1 MNIHWM
7 PEGTVYGTLLNFRR
21 EHALWAQR
29 MTEAPYKAPPQ
40 APVLTIKTANTFTA
54 AGHSIVLPAGHSIVL
69 PAGQPVAVAA
79 TLGLVMGAT
88 GAVGAVLFND
98 VAIVHESYYRPPV
111 KFQCVDGFLGVGPE
125 CVPLQRL
132 GGLDG
137 LTGLQLELRING
149 VHRQTT
155 ALAELVRDAAT
166 LLADVN
172 EFMTLRSGDVLMI
185 GSDCLPDG
193 SRPLVHA
200 GDTVEISATGF
211 KPAVHSFLAEEKP

>member
-1 MNIHWM
+1 MNTHWM
-7 PEGTVYGTLLNFRR
+7 PEGTVYGALLNFRR
-21 EHALWAQR
+21 EHALWAPR
-29 MTEAPYKAPPQ
+29 MSEAPYKAPPQ
-40 APVLTIKTANTFTA
+40 APVLYIKTANTFTA
-54 AGHSIVLPAGHSIVL
+54 AGHSIAL
-69 PAGQPVAVAA
+69 PAGQPVAVAV
-79 TLGLVMGAT
+79 TFGLVMGDA
-88 GAVGAVLFND
+88 GVAGAVLFND

-125 CVPLQRL
+125 CVPLRRL
-132 GGLDG
+132 GGLEG
-137 LTGLQLELRING
+137 LAGLQLELRING

-172 EFMTLRSGDVLMI
+172 DFMTLRAGDVLML

-193 SRPLVHA
+193 TRPLVHA

-211 KPAVHSFLAEEKP
+211 KPAVHSFVAEEKS

>member
-1 MNIHWM
+1 MNTHWM

-21 EHALWAQR
+21 EHALWAPR
-29 MTEAPYKAPPQ
+29 MTEAPYKAPPN
-40 APVLTIKTANTFTA
+40 APVLYIKTANTFTA
-54 AGHSIVLPAGHSIVL
+54 SGHSIVL

-79 TLGLVMGAT
+79 SLGLVMGNT
-88 GAVGAVLFND
+88 GVAGAVLFND

-137 LTGLQLELRING
+137 LAGLQLELRING

-155 ALAELVRDAAT
+155 ALAELVRDAGT

-172 EFMTLRSGDVLMI
+172 AFMTLRSGDVLML

-200 GDTVEISATGF
+200 GDTVEISAAGF
-211 KPAVHSFLAEEKP
+211 KPAVHSFHAEENV

>member
-1 MNIHWM
+1 MNAHWM
-7 PEGTVYGTLLNFRR
+7 PEGTVYGALLNFRR
-21 EHALWAQR
+21 EHALWAPR
-29 MTEAPYKAPPQ
+29 MSEAPYKAPPQ
-40 APVLTIKTANTFTA
+40 APVLYIKTANTFTA
-54 AGHSIVLPAGHSIVL
+54 AGHSVAL

-79 TLGLVMGAT
+79 TLGLVMGDT
-88 GAVGAVLFND
+88 GVAGAVLFND

-125 CVPLQRL
+125 CVPLRRL

-137 LTGLQLELRING
+137 LAGLQLELRING

-155 ALAELVRDAAT
+155 VLAELVLDAAT

-172 EFMTLRSGDVLMI
+172 EFMTLRCGDVLML

-193 SRPLVHA
+193 TRALVHA
-200 GDTVEISATGF
+200 GDTVEIGATGF
-211 KPAVHSFLAEEKP
+211 KPAVHRFEQEVIA

>member
-1 MNIHWM
+1 MNTHWM
-7 PEGTVYGTLLNFRR
+7 PEGTVYGTLLNFQS
-21 EHALWAQR
+21 EHALWAPR
-29 MTEAPYKAPPQ
+29 MNEAPYKAPPT
-40 APVLTIKTANTFTA
+40 APVLYIKTANTFTA
-54 AGHSIVLPAGHSIVL
+54 AGHSIAL
-69 PAGQPVAVAA
+69 PAGQPVSVAA
-79 TLGLVMGAT
+79 TLGLVMGANGVT
-88 GAVGAVLFND
+88 GAVLFND

-137 LTGLQLELRING
+137 LSGLVLELRING

-155 ALAELVRDAAT
+155 ALTELVRDAGT

-172 EFMTLRSGDVLMI
+172 AFMTLRSGDVLML

-193 SRPLVHA
+193 TRPLVHA

-211 KPAVHSFLAEEKP
+211 KPAVHSFNAEHKP

>member
-7 PEGTVYGTLLNFRR
+7 PEGTVYGALLNFQR
-21 EHALWAQR
+21 EHALWAPR
-29 MTEAPYKAPPQ
+29 MNEAPYKAPPS
-40 APVLTIKTANTFTA
+40 APVLYIKTANTFTA
-54 AGHSIVLPAGHSIVL
+54 AGHSISLP
-69 PAGQPVAVAA
+69 PGQPVAVAA
-79 TLGLVMGAT
+79 SLGLVMGAK
-88 GAVGAVLFND
+88 GVAGAVLFND
-98 VAIVHESYYRPPV
+98 VAIAHDSYYRPPV

-125 CVPLQRL
+125 CVPLPRL

-137 LTGLQLELRING
+137 LAGLQLELRING

-155 ALAELVRDAAT
+155 ALAELVRNAAT

-172 EFMTLRSGDVLMI
+172 EFMTLCAGDVLML

-200 GDTVEISATGF
+200 GDTVEIGATGF
-211 KPAVHSFLAEEKP
+211 KPAVHSFVAEEAA

>member
-1 MNIHWM
+1 MNTHWM
-7 PEGTVYGTLLNFRR
+7 PEGTVYGTLLNFQR
-21 EHALWAQR
+21 EHALWAPR
-29 MTEAPYKAPPQ
+29 MNEAPYKAPPS
-40 APVLTIKTANTFTA
+40 APVLYIKTANTFTA
-54 AGHSIVLPAGHSIVL
+54 AGHSIAL

-79 TLGLVMGAT
+79 TLGLVMGAS
-88 GAVGAVLFND
+88 GVAGAVLFND

-132 GGLDG
+132 GGLEG
-137 LTGLQLELRING
+137 LSGLQLELRING

-155 ALAELVRDAAT
+155 PLAELVRDAGT

-172 EFMTLRSGDVLMI
+172 AFMTLRAGDVLML

-193 SRPLVHA
+193 TRALVHA
-200 GDTVEISATGF
+200 GDTVEINATGF
-211 KPAVHSFLAEEKP
+211 KLAVHRFEQEVIA

>member
-1 MNIHWM
+1 MNNHWM
-7 PEGTVYGTLLNFRR
+7 PEGTVYGTLMNFHR
-21 EHALWAQR
+21 EHALWAPR

-40 APVLTIKTANTFTA
+40 APVLYIKTANTFTA
-54 AGHSIVLPAGHSIVL
+54 AGHSIAL

-79 TLGLVMGAT
+79 TLGLVMGDT
-88 GAVGAVLFND
+88 GVAGAVLFND
-98 VAIVHESYYRPPV
+98 LAIVHESYYRPPV
-111 KFQCVDGFLGVGPE
+111 KFQCVDGFLGIGPE

-137 LTGLQLELRING
+137 LNGLQLELRING

-172 EFMTLRSGDVLMI
+172 EFMTLRLGDVLML

>member
-1 MNIHWM
+1 MNTHRM
-7 PEGTVYGTLLNFRR
+7 PEGTVYGTLLNFQR

-29 MTEAPYKAPPQ
+29 MTEAPYKAPPN
-40 APVLTIKTANTFTA
+40 APVLTVKTANTFTA
-54 AGHSIVLPAGHSIVL
+54 AGHNIAL

-79 TLGLVMGAT
+79 SLGLVVGAA
-88 GAVGAVLFND
+88 GVAGAVLFND

-137 LTGLQLELRING
+137 LASLQLELRING

-166 LLADVN
+166 LLADVG
-172 EFMTLRSGDVLMI
+172 EFMTLRVGDVLML

-193 SRPLVHA
+193 TRPLVHA
-200 GDTVEISATGF
+200 GDTVEVSATGF
-211 KPAVHSFLAEEKP
+211 KPAVHSFVAQENA

>member
-1 MNIHWM
+1 MNAHWM
-7 PEGTVYGTLLNFRR
+7 PEGTVYGALLNFRR
-21 EHALWAQR
+21 EHALWAPR
-29 MTEAPYKAPPQ
+29 MSEAPYKAPPQ
-40 APVLTIKTANTFTA
+40 APVLYIKTANTFTA
-54 AGHSIVLPAGHSIVL
+54 AGHSVAL

-79 TLGLVMGAT
+79 TLGLVMGDT
-88 GAVGAVLFND
+88 GVAGAVLFND

-137 LTGLQLELRING
+137 LAGLQLELRING

-155 ALAELVRDAAT
+155 VMAELVRDAAT

-172 EFMTLRSGDVLMI
+172 EFMTLRPGDVLML

-193 SRPLVHA
+193 TRALVHA

-211 KPAVHSFLAEEKP
+211 KPAVHSFHAEETA

>member
-21 EHALWAQR
+21 ELALWAPR
-29 MTEAPYKAPPQ
+29 MSEAPYKAPPN
-40 APVLTIKTANTFTA
+40 APVLYIKTANTFTA
-54 AGHSIVLPAGHSIVL
+54 GGHSIALPASQL
-69 PAGQPVAVAA
+69 VAVAPS
-79 TLGLVMGAT
+79 LGLVMGDSGVA
-88 GAVGAVLFND
+88 GAVLFND

-111 KFQCVDGFLGVGPE
+111 KFQCVDGFLGLGPE

-132 GGLDG
+132 GGIDG
-137 LTGLQLELRING
+137 LASLQLELRING

-155 ALAELVRDAAT
+155 ALADLVRNAAT
-166 LLADVN
+166 LLADVG
-172 EFMTLRSGDVLMI
+172 EFMTLQPGDVLMV

-211 KPAVHSFLAEEKP
+211 KPAVHSFHAEETA

>member
-1 MNIHWM
+1 MNTHWM
-7 PEGTVYGTLLNFRR
+7 PEGTVYGTLLNFQR
-21 EHALWAQR
+21 EHALWAPR
-29 MTEAPYKAPPQ
+29 MAEPPYKAAPT
-40 APVLTIKTANTFTA
+40 APVLYIKTANTFTA
-54 AGHSIVLPAGHSIVL
+54 SGHSVFLPAG
-69 PAGQPVAVAA
+69 APVVVAA
-79 TLGLVMGAT
+79 TLGLVMGDA
-88 GAVGAVLFND
+88 GVAGAVLFND
-98 VAIVHESYYRPPV
+98 VAIAFESYYRPPV

-137 LTGLQLELRING
+137 LSTLQLELRING

-166 LLADVN
+166 LLADVD
-172 EFMTLRSGDVLMI
+172 EFMSLRAGDVLML

-193 SRPLVHA
+193 TRPLVHA

-211 KPAVHSFLAEEKP
+211 KPAVHSFQAEVKA

>member
-1 MNIHWM
+1 MNNHWM
-7 PEGTVYGTLLNFRR
+7 PEGTVYGTLMNFHR
-21 EHALWAQR
+21 EHALWTPR
-29 MTEAPYKAPPQ
+29 MSEAPYKAPPQ
-40 APVLTIKTANTFTA
+40 APVLHIKTANTFTA
-54 AGHSIVLPAGHSIVL
+54 AGHSIAL

-79 TLGLVMGAT
+79 TLGLVMGDT
-88 GAVGAVLFND
+88 GVAGAVLFND
-98 VAIVHESYYRPPV
+98 LAIVHESYYRPPV
-111 KFQCVDGFLGVGPE
+111 KFQCVDGFLGIGPE

-137 LTGLQLELRING
+137 LNGLQLELRING

-172 EFMTLRSGDVLMI
+172 EFMTLRLGDVLML

-211 KPAVHSFLAEEKP
+211 KPAVHSFVAEDKP

>member
-1 MNIHWM
+1 MNAHWM

-21 EHALWAQR
+21 EHALWAPR
-29 MTEAPYKAPPQ
+29 MTDAPYNRPPK
-40 APVLTIKTANTFTA
+40 APVLYIKTANTFTA
-54 AGHSIVLPAGHSIVL
+54 AGHSIAL
-69 PAGQPVAVAA
+69 PAGQPVAVSA
-79 TLGLVMGAT
+79 TLGLVMGDTSVA
-88 GAVGAVLFND
+88 GAVLFND

-137 LTGLQLELRING
+137 LAGLQLELRING

-155 ALAELVRDAAT
+155 VLAELVRDAAT
-166 LLADVN
+166 LLADMA
-172 EFMTLRSGDVLMI
+172 EFMTLRAGDVLML

-211 KPAVHSFLAEEKP
+211 KPAVHSFEKEVLA

>member
-1 MNIHWM
+1 MNAHWM
-7 PEGTVYGTLLNFRR
+7 PEGTVYGTLLNFQR
-21 EHALWAQR
+21 EHALWTPR
-29 MTEAPYKAPPQ
+29 MSEAPYKAPPK
-40 APVLTIKTANTFTA
+40 APVLYVKTANTFTA
-54 AGHSIVLPAGHSIVL
+54 AGRGIAL

-79 TLGLVMGAT
+79 TLGLVMGDT
-88 GAVGAVLFND
+88 GVAGAVLFND

-111 KFQCVDGFLGVGPE
+111 KFQCVDGFLGVGPA

-132 GGLDG
+132 GGLGG
-137 LTGLQLELRING
+137 LAGLQLELRING

-155 ALAELVRDAAT
+155 ALTELVRDAVR

-172 EFMTLRSGDVLMI
+172 EFMTLRSGDVLML

-193 SRPLVHA
+193 SRPLVEP

-211 KPAVHSFLAEEKP
+211 KPAVHSFVAEEAP

>member
-1 MNIHWM
+1 MNFHWM
-7 PEGTVYGTLLNFRR
+7 PEGTVYGTLMNFHR
-21 EHALWAQR
+21 EHALWAPR

-40 APVLTIKTANTFTA
+40 APVLYIKTANTFTA
-54 AGHSIVLPAGHSIVL
+54 AGHSIAL

-79 TLGLVMGAT
+79 TLGLVMGDT
-88 GAVGAVLFND
+88 GVAGAVLFND
-98 VAIVHESYYRPPV
+98 LAIVHESYYRPPV
-111 KFQCVDGFLGVGPE
+111 KFQCVDGFLGIGPE
-125 CVPLQRL
+125 CVPLHRL
-132 GGLDG
+132 GGLGG
-137 LTGLQLELRING
+137 LNGLQLELRING

-172 EFMTLRSGDVLMI
+172 EFMTLRLGDVLML

>member
-1 MNIHWM
+1 MNFHWM
-7 PEGTVYGTLLNFRR
+7 PEGTVYGTLMNFHR
-21 EHALWAQR
+21 EHALWAPR
-29 MTEAPYKAPPQ
+29 MSGAPYKAPPQ
-40 APVLTIKTANTFTA
+40 APVLYIKTANTFTA
-54 AGHSIVLPAGHSIVL
+54 AGQSIALPV
-69 PAGQPVAVAA
+69 GQPVAVAA
-79 TLGLVMGAT
+79 TLGLVMGDT
-88 GAVGAVLFND
+88 GVAGAVLFND
-98 VAIVHESYYRPPV
+98 LAIVHESYYRPPV
-111 KFQCVDGFLGVGPE
+111 KFQCVDGFLGIGPE

-137 LTGLQLELRING
+137 LNGLQMELRING

-172 EFMTLRSGDVLMI
+172 EFMTLRLGDVLML

-211 KPAVHSFLAEEKP
+211 KPAVHSFVAEEKP

>member
-1 MNIHWM
+1 MNTHWM
-7 PEGTVYGTLLNFRR
+7 PEGTVYGTLLNFQH
-21 EHALWAQR
+21 EHGLWAPR
-29 MTEAPYKAPPQ
+29 MTEAPYKAPPN
-40 APVLTIKTANTFTA
+40 APVLYIKTANTFT
-54 AGHSIVLPAGHSIVL
+54 PAGHSIPL
-69 PAGQPVAVAA
+69 PAGKPVAVAA
-79 TLGLVMGAT
+79 SLGLVMGAT
-88 GAVGAVLFND
+88 GVAGAVLFND

-111 KFQCVDGFLGVGPE
+111 KFQCVDGFLGVGLE

-137 LTGLQLELRING
+137 LSALQLELRING

-155 ALAELVRDAAT
+155 ALTDLVRDAAT

-172 EFMTLRSGDVLMI
+172 AFMTLRSGDVLML

-211 KPAVHSFLAEEKP
+211 KPVVHSFEQEVFA

>member
-1 MNIHWM
+1 MNAHWM
-7 PEGTVYGTLLNFRR
+7 PEGTVYGALLNFRR
-21 EHALWAQR
+21 EHALWVPR
-29 MTEAPYKAPPQ
+29 MSEVPYKAPPQ
-40 APVLTIKTANTFTA
+40 APVLYIKTANTFTE
-54 AGHSIVLPAGHSIVL
+54 AGHSVAL

-79 TLGLVMGAT
+79 TLGLVMGDT
-88 GAVGAVLFND
+88 GVAGAVLFND

-111 KFQCVDGFLGVGPE
+111 KFQCVDGFLGIGPE
-125 CVPLQRL
+125 CVPLARL

-137 LTGLQLELRING
+137 LARLQLELRING

-172 EFMTLRSGDVLMI
+172 EFMTLLPGDVLML

-193 SRPLVHA
+193 TRPLVHA

-211 KPAVHSFLAEEKP
+211 KPAVHSFYAEETA

>member
-1 MNIHWM
+1 MNNHWM
-7 PEGTVYGTLLNFRR
+7 PEGTVYGTLMIFHR
-21 EHALWAQR
+21 EHALWAPR
-29 MTEAPYKAPPQ
+29 MSEAPYKAPPQ
-40 APVLTIKTANTFTA
+40 APVLYIKTANTFTA
-54 AGHSIVLPAGHSIVL
+54 AGHSIAL

-79 TLGLVMGAT
+79 TLGLVMGDT
-88 GAVGAVLFND
+88 GVAGAVLFND
-98 VAIVHESYYRPPV
+98 VAIVHESYYRPAV
-111 KFQCVDGFLGVGPE
+111 KFQCVDGFLGIGPE
-125 CVPLQRL
+125 CVPLQPL

-137 LTGLQLELRING
+137 LSGLQLELRING

-172 EFMTLRSGDVLMI
+172 EFMTLRLGDVLML

-211 KPAVHSFLAEEKP
+211 KPAVHSFVAEDKP